1 MVARGL
7 ESADMTSDTVKILG
21 VPFLYNKKNQKEKNL
36 LQSCVSCTFYNYS
49 ESYNRWTDKGSN

>member
-1 MVARGL
+1 MAARGL

-49 ESYNRWTDKGSN
+49 ESYNR